1 MHYTVPLGAGEV
13 KAALIPEGMD
23 GGALARRSGRSGDFL
38 KSFARNLI

>member
-13 KAALIPEGMD
+13 KVALIPEGMD
-23 GGALARRSGRSGDFL
+23 GGALSRRPGGHGDFL